1 MLSAGRRRICRAV
14 DAYVDGE
21 LPRGQAVAVE
31 AHLDECWGC
40 SGDADT
46 LRLMKRS
53 LQRLAARCPSDLAR
67 ARLRR
72 WAEGLAQP

>member
-1 MLSAGRRRICRAV
+1 MRRAV
-14 DAYVDGE
+14 DAYVDGA
-21 LPRGQAVAVE
+21 LPPARAAVVE

-40 SGDADT
+40 SGYAET

-53 LQRLAARCPSDLAR
+53 LRRLRDRRPTQLTV

-72 WAEGLAQP
+72 WAEGLVP

>member
-1 MLSAGRRRICRAV
+1 MLSFGHRRVRRAV

-21 LPRGQAVAVE
+21 LTRGQAAAVA

-46 LRLMKRS
+46 LRLVKRS
-53 LQRLAARCPSDLAR
+53 LQRRATRRPSDLAL

-72 WAEGLAQP
+72 WAEGLARP